1 MAVKEVGKSYKE
13 YLQEVRARQF
23 GWVKEEITEITEDS
37 KVSVVKNPK
46 KEKPKRKKKN
56 NT

>member
-23 GWVKEEITEITEDS
+23 GWQKEEITEITTDS
-37 KVSVVKNPK
+37 TVSVAKKPRKRKTKK
-46 KEKPKRKKKN
+46 KEE
-56 NT
+56 

>member
-37 KVSVVKNPK
+37 KVSVAKKPRKRRTKK
-46 KEKPKRKKKN
+46 KEEE
-56 NT
+56 

>member
-46 KEKPKRKKKN
+46 KRKTKKKEEK
-56 NT
+56 

>member
-1 MAVKEVGKSYKE
+1 MTVKEVDKSYKE

-37 KVSVVKNPK
+37 KVSVVKQPKETKTKK
-46 KEKPKRKKKN
+46 KEEK
-56 NT
+56 